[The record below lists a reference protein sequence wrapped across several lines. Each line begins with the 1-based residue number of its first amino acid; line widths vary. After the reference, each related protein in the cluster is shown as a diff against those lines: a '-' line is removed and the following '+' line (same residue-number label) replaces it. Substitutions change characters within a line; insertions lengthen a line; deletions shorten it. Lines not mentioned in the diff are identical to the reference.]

1 MHHYIQEAVEVISK
15 DLLARSAPNIVV
27 GLSVIWFLVFVLV
40 VVASLALKL
49 HLPFPHIFLA
59 VLLQW
64 ALWQAWLAQLYR
76 CHHLQSPHSSSFTIS
91 DQFLGEL
98 LAEGNFVSFIAL
110 SHHVSDPTLTGA
122 AASQHE
128 RQEWCA
134 AKGNAEKEGCVL
146 GPSSPVTL
154 GRRGNE
160 AWGWV
165 TSLQFSFPCELSSWC
180 SVLRPSAPSL
190 PVQGL
195 HGRAA
200 LRVPLGAGA
209 LLPCEC
215 PAMVMWLSTGKAEV
229 DPGLLGSKNVTP
241 LRCSQA
247 PYEASV
253 CCSKST
259 CKACVDLWPSDSPL
273 WLSSKPETISD
284 VVSLGTC
291 IAVTGYRVQLWILM
305 SPFRSQWHHH
315 LTEQTHSD
323 GVYYTA
329 DI

>member
-110 SHHVSDPTLTGA
+110 SHHVCDPTLTGA
-122 AASQHE
+122 GASQHE

-134 AKGNAEKEGCVL
+134 AKGNAEKGVRL
-146 GPSSPVTL
+146 GAFLTSDLRKEREWGLRMSHQPPV
-154 GRRGNE
+154 
-160 AWGWV
+160 
-165 TSLQFSFPCELSSWC
+165 QFPMWAELLSSM
-180 SVLRPSAPSL
+180 LRPSAPSL

-209 LLPCEC
+209 LLPSEC
-215 PAMVMWLSTGKAEV
+215 PATVMWLSTAKAEV

-253 CCSKST
+253 CCSKSA
-259 CKACVDLWPSDSPL
+259 CKAFV
-273 WLSSKPETISD
+273 
-284 VVSLGTC
+284 
-291 IAVTGYRVQLWILM
+291 
-305 SPFRSQWHHH
+305 
-315 LTEQTHSD
+315 
-323 GVYYTA
+323 
-329 DI
+329 